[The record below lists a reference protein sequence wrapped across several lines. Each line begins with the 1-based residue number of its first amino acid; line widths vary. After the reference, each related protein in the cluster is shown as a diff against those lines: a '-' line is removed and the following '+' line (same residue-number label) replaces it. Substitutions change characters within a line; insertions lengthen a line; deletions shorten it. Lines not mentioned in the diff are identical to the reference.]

1 MPATGMPTAILE
13 VANPT
18 HPCYVRHVRGT
29 PLVRR
34 SAPSRNFDRDDF
46 VKLTSHMRTKLT
58 RAARMGVKGAPR
70 LWVELV
76 AADVDGVG
84 NAAKAPRTA
93 TV

>member
-1 MPATGMPTAILE
+1 VL
-13 VANPT
+13 
-18 HPCYVRHVRGT
+18 
-29 PLVRR
+29 R
-34 SAPSRNFDRDDF
+34 SAREGDAPGPALCPLENFDRDDF